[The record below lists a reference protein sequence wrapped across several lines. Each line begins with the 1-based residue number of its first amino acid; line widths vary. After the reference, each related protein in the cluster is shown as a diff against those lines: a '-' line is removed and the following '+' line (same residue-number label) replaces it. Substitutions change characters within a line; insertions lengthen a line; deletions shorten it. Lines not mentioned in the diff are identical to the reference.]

1 MIRTH
6 GLNHVSLRVADLER
20 ALRFYTE
27 VFGVR
32 EYVREERVIQCQG
45 PGEHDILVFELAE
58 GRAGVTGG
66 IDHFG
71 FRLVDPG
78 DIDAAAAA
86 IEGAGGSIE
95 RKGEFSPGYP
105 YLFARDPDGYTVE
118 VWYE

>member
-32 EYVREERVIQCQG
+32 EYVREETVIQCQG
-45 PGEHDILVFELAE
+45 PGEHDILVFELEA
-58 GRAGVTGG
+58 GRAGARGG

-78 DIDAAAAA
+78 DIDAAARAV
-86 IEGAGGSIE
+86 ESAGGTIQ
-95 RKGEFSPGYP
+95 RQGEFSPGYP
-105 YLFARDPDGYTVE
+105 YLFATDPDGHTVE
-118 VWYE
+118 IWYE